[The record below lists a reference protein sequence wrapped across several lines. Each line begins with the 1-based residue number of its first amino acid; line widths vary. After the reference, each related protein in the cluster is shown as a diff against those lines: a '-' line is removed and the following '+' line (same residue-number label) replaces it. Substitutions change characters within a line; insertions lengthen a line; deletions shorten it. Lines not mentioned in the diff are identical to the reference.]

1 MGDIRLE
8 AEDTVLGVG
17 VACEDTMAIWWTE
30 PFLINYLFQLKIVI
44 HLSRGFKCSYFTS
57 LVFK

>member
-17 VACEDTMAIWWTE
+17 VACEDTMVDRAI
-30 PFLINYLFQLKIVI
+30 FNKLS
-44 HLSRGFKCSYFTS
+44 LSR
-57 LVFK
+57 

>member
-44 HLSRGFKCSYFTS
+44 HLLR
-57 LVFK
+57 